1 MVAVD
6 PTLSYEQAFSR
17 LETILAALEGSD
29 LPLEQALALYE
40 EGAALAAFCAQRLGE
55 AELRVRIWQGGD
67 QTAPLEGWQE
77 G

>member
-40 EGAALAAFCAQRLGE
+40 EGAALAAFCAQRLEE